1 MSDILN
7 NKSFKDIHCSTPEG
21 YFPSLQQRLKDIP
34 TPSEAPGT
42 WKKVAPHLALAA
54 MFAAIVTVGTILLS
68 RTAAEDELTEED
80 YLVFSE
86 DAMNTIFYDDGDL
99 YAETITEDD
108 VIEYL
113 IHTGTE
119 IEELY

>member
-7 NKSFKDIHCSTPEG
+7 NKSLKDMHCCTPEG
-21 YFPSLQQRLKDIP
+21 YFPSLQQRLKDISVP
-34 TPSEAPGT
+34 TETPGI
-42 WKKVAPHLALAA
+42 WKKVAPKLALAA
-54 MFAAIVTVGTILLS
+54 MFVVIVSVGTILLS

-99 YAETITEDD
+99 YAEAITEDD

-113 IHTGTE
+113 IYTGTE
-119 IEELY
+119 IDELY